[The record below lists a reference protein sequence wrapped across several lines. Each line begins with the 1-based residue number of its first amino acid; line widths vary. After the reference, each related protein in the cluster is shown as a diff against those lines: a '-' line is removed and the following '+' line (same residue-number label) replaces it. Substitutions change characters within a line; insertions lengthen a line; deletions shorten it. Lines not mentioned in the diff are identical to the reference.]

1 MYKEIGEPGK
11 GLNAFMKM
19 VIFFTTLLAI
29 LIIIGNFFSI
39 NIA

>member
-1 MYKEIGEPGK
+1 MYKELEEPGE
-11 GLNAFMKM
+11 GLNAIIKT

-39 NIA
+39 NMA